1 MSTTDIIILLR
12 SGEKEA
18 VFSVA
23 EEAADKLEMLEER
36 LAIMGEVLTEKEWER
51 TETEAR
57 RRIEKRGL

>member
-57 RRIEKRGL
+57 RRIEKR

>member
-23 EEAADKLEMLEER
+23 KEAADKLEMLEER

-57 RRIEKRGL
+57 QRIEKRGL